1 MQISNFMVCK
11 YVVFKTPHIQIRFQG
26 KDSIFK
32 YEFLVLFSHP
42 CVLLLLHLLLN
53 IFKHILRHNFHQIF
67 LLPTPVPFCPPHMYT
82 TTSSYSATIPEFC
95 LAATMAQLMTLITS
109 LACLCRISP
118 EVSVVREALLPREQP
133 SHILQVQWPL
143 PAPDTS
149 QV

>member
-1 MQISNFMVCK
+1 MRTYIERTELK
-11 YVVFKTPHIQIRFQG
+11 
-26 KDSIFK
+26 
-32 YEFLVLFSHP
+32 
-42 CVLLLLHLLLN
+42 
-53 IFKHILRHNFHQIF
+53 
-67 LLPTPVPFCPPHMYT
+67 
-82 TTSSYSATIPEFC
+82 
-95 LAATMAQLMTLITS
+95 LARVIANDN